1 MKHPRI
7 YFVMMQMV
15 MGMTLVSCGSTRSL
29 EQTLASIPHR
39 AMLVTEVHDFG
50 INLDTLESIYPSG
63 MNDFGDSIP
72 KAYMQ
77 AWKDFVVG
85 MAGAMRKAGM
95 DWNEP
100 YRLSG
105 RAYFSPD
112 GKVAHYFY
120 TWTGDRQPSDEWKA
134 QFRQVLEDYLSK
146 FQFAYPMGRRF
157 AQCGGIHLTPAE

>member
-1 MKHPRI
+1 MKHPLFYYI
-7 YFVMMQMV
+7 
-15 MGMTLVSCGSTRSL
+15 TLIVLCFSVIESCGTSHSL
-29 EQTLASIPHR
+29 EHKLNSMPQK
-39 AMLVTEVHDFG
+39 AMLVAEVHDFG

-134 QFRQVLEDYLSK
+134 QFRQVLEDYLSN